1 MQYVEVG
8 GCELHDCHLVDY
20 DYRFEQYPV
29 TIKKTIKEDEWEARV
44 PRQFGTKQQ
53 AKPTGG
59 ASSKG
64 SPKSSSQR

>member
-1 MQYVEVG
+1 MTVE
-8 GCELHDCHLVDY
+8 
-20 DYRFEQYPV
+20 Q
-29 TIKKTIKEDEWEARV
+29 TNKEGEWKARD

-53 AKPTGG
+53 AKPAGG